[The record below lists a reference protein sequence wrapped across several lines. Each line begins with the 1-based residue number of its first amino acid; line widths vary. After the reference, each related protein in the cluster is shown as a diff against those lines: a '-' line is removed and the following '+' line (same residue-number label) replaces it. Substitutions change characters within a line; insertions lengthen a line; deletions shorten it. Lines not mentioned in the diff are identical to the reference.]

1 MPPSAP
7 ATQGEIAASPGEE
20 RRVALELLRILRF
33 PLRILLTGAAIAVV
47 LGAGLALGLPG
58 PEAFFAAFAAPGA
71 SGLPALIGVMIFLVG
86 ISFAGFLWW
95 LAARSF
101 ALVANPAIGPERL
114 AGLRDLPL
122 ALPEGTVRALLALIV
137 GVIGLP
143 LLLFSKT
150 LGLTDAIAGYVNGI
164 VTGVFGFY
172 FGTRS
177 HGAEA
182 QIARRATEQ
191 LAERERATGILTAE
205 AEALRQRA
213 AVAAREAALPRQIEA
228 TKGSLARHIEVAG
241 LVLDEFGPLLPK
253 GMIPEGM
260 QAALERARA
269 ATAALEGLHSG
280 PGAED
285 ALETAS
291 GALAGLIGAQPL
303 APLLRSA
310 ASLLPAGTALGPIG
324 AVATV
329 IGLGWHFG
337 AAEYQRW
344 RARVLAAPF
353 APQLFDAGLVTP
365 SSAELRMETCP
376 IFARAFKDLKAQP
389 GFFADLVS
397 KVSLDDAAGRLWAEY
412 GANAARFPGGQAEV
426 EAGLQEYRAGLLADL
441 SARDTTPEKIA
452 AALAPLT
459 LRNGAL
465 PNVDE
470 VNRLLE
476 EASKAGADQPEAR
489 AAFEALVMLTGHLR
503 DRKLDPVR
511 LIAEVTA

>member
-1 MPPSAP
+1 MPP
-7 ATQGEIAASPGEE
+7 ATPIESSTGTTEGRSI
-20 RRVALELLRILRF
+20 ALELLHITRL
-33 PLRILLTGAAIAVV
+33 PLRILLTGAAMAAV
-47 LGAGLALGLPG
+47 LGAGVALGLPG
-58 PEAFFAAFAAPGA
+58 PEALFAAFAAPGA
-71 SGLPALIGVMIFLVG
+71 TGLPALIGMMIFLIG
-86 ISFAGFLWW
+86 IGFAAFLWW

-177 HGAEA
+177 TGVDA

-191 LAERERATGILTAE
+191 LAERERATGTLAAE
-205 AEALRQRA
+205 AEALRQKA
-213 AVAAREAALPRQIEA
+213 EGAARDAALPGRIEA
-228 TKGSLARHIEVAG
+228 TRGSLARHIEVAG

-253 GMIPEGM
+253 GMIPEGAA
-260 QAALERARA
+260 QALSKARDAAAALQ
-269 ATAALEGLHSG
+269 GQHSG
-280 PGAED
+280 PGAEE
-285 ALETAS
+285 ALKTAS
-291 GALAGLIGAQPL
+291 DALAGLIGAQPL
-303 APLLRSA
+303 APLLRGA
-310 ASLLPAGTALGPIG
+310 ASLLPAGTALGPLG

-353 APQLFDAGLVTP
+353 APQLFDAGLITP

-376 IFARAFKDLKAQP
+376 IFARAFKDVKARP
-389 GFFADLVS
+389 GFFADLLN
-397 KVSLDDAAGRLWAEY
+397 KIGQDDAGARLWAEY
-412 GANAARFPGGQAEV
+412 GADATRFPGGQAEL
-426 EAGLQEYRAGLLADL
+426 EEGLAEFRAALLADL
-441 SARDTTPEKIA
+441 SARDATPEKIA
-452 AALAPLT
+452 AALAPLSPVPGT
-459 LRNGAL
+459 LPSL
-465 PNVDE
+465 DH
-470 VNRLLE
+470 VNRLMDQ
-476 EASKAGADQPEAR
+476 AGKAGEGQPEAR

-503 DRKLDPVR
+503 DRKLDPVK
-511 LIAEVTA
+511 LMAEVMPWSA

>member
-1 MPPSAP
+1 MPPSTP
-7 ATQGEIAASPGEE
+7 TPPGEITVSAPVGRPIAS
-20 RRVALELLRILRF
+20 ELIAILRL
-33 PLRILLTGAAIAVV
+33 PLRILLTGAAIAAV
-47 LGAGLALGLPG
+47 LGAGVAFGLPG
-58 PEAFFAAFAAPGA
+58 PEALFAAFAAPGA
-71 SGLPALIGVMIFLVG
+71 TGLPALIGMMIFLVG
-86 ISFAGFLWW
+86 IGFAAFLWW

-101 ALVANPAIGPERL
+101 ALVANPAIGQERL

-177 HGAEA
+177 TGADA

-191 LAERERATGILTAE
+191 LAERERATGVLTAE
-205 AEALRQRA
+205 AEALRQKA
-213 AVAAREAALPRQIEA
+213 EAAARDAALPGRIEA
-228 TKGSLARHIEVAG
+228 TRGSLARHIEVAG
-241 LVLDEFGPLLPK
+241 LVLDEFAPLLPK
-253 GMIPEGM
+253 GMIPEGTA
-260 QAALERARA
+260 QALGKARDAAAALHGQQ
-269 ATAALEGLHSG
+269 TG
-280 PGAED
+280 PGAEG
-285 ALETAS
+285 ALKTATD
-291 GALAGLIGAQPL
+291 ALAGLIGAQPL

-310 ASLLPAGTALGPIG
+310 AALLPAGTALGPIG

-353 APQLFDAGLVTP
+353 APQLFDAGLITP

-376 IFARAFKDLKAQP
+376 IFARAFKDVKSRP
-389 GFFADLVS
+389 GFFADLLS
-397 KVSLDDAAGRLWAEY
+397 KISQDDAPARLWAEY
-412 GANAARFPGGQAEV
+412 GADATRFPDGEAELV
-426 EAGLQEYRAGLLADL
+426 AGLQEFRAALLADL
-441 SARDTTPEKIA
+441 SARDATPEKIA
-452 AALAPLT
+452 AALAPLAPAP
-459 LRNGAL
+459 GAL
-465 PNVDE
+465 PNVE
-470 VNRLLE
+470 QVNRLMD
-476 EASKAGADQPEAR
+476 EAGKAGADQPETR

-503 DRKLDPVR
+503 DRKIDPVK
-511 LIAEVTA
+511 LMAEVMP

>member
-1 MPPSAP
+1 MPPAAP
-7 ATQGEIAASPGEE
+7 TDPGKIMASPADQ
-20 RRVALELLRILRF
+20 RRILAELLHIIRL
-33 PLRILLTGAAIAVV
+33 PLRILLTGAALVGV
-47 LGAGLALGLPG
+47 LGAALALGLPG
-58 PEAFFAAFAAPGA
+58 PEALFAAFAAPGA
-71 SGLPALIGVMIFLVG
+71 AGLPALIGVMIFLIG
-86 ISFAGFLWW
+86 LGFAGFLWW

-150 LGLTDAIAGYVNGI
+150 LGLSDAIAGYVNGI

-177 HGAEA
+177 TGADA

-191 LAERERATGILTAE
+191 LAERERTTGALAAE
-205 AEALRQRA
+205 AEALRQKA
-213 AVAAREAALPRQIEA
+213 EGAARDAALPARIAA

-253 GMIPEGM
+253 GLIPEG
-260 QAALERARA
+260 A
-269 ATAALEGLHSG
+269 ATALSHARSAAAALDGLQSG
-280 PGAED
+280 PEAEGK
-285 ALETAS
+285 LKTATD
-291 GALAGLIGAQPL
+291 ALAGLIGAQPL
-303 APLLRSA
+303 APLLRGA

-329 IGLGWHFG
+329 IGLGWQLG

-353 APQLFDAGLVTP
+353 APQLFDAGLITP
-365 SSAELRMETCP
+365 SSAELRMEACP
-376 IFARAFKDLKAQP
+376 IFARAFRDVKTRP
-389 GFFADLVS
+389 GFFADLLALIS
-397 KVSLDDAAGRLWAEY
+397 HDDAEAKLWVEY
-412 GANAARFPGGQAEV
+412 GADAARFPGGQAEL
-426 EAGLQEYRAGLLADL
+426 EAGLQEFRAALLADL
-441 SARDTTPEKIA
+441 SARDATPEKIA
-452 AALAPLT
+452 AALAPLAPSP
-459 LRNGAL
+459 GAL
-465 PNVDE
+465 PSVAQVNNLVD
-470 VNRLLE
+470 
-476 EASKAGADQPEAR
+476 AAGKAGADQPEAR

-503 DRKLDPVR
+503 DRKLDPVK
-511 LIAEVTA
+511 LMAEVTP

>member
-7 ATQGEIAASPGEE
+7 ATPAEITANPADGHGI
-20 RRVALELLRILRF
+20 ALELLHIIRL
-33 PLRILLTGAAIAVV
+33 PLRILLTGASLAAV
-47 LGAGLALGLPG
+47 LGAALALGLPG
-58 PEAFFAAFAAPGA
+58 PEALFAAFAAPGA
-71 SGLPALIGVMIFLVG
+71 TGLPVLIGVMIFLVG

-101 ALVANPAIGPERL
+101 ALVADPAIGPERL

-137 GVIGLP
+137 GVVGLP

-177 HGAEA
+177 NGAEA

-191 LAERERATGILTAE
+191 LAERERATGALAAE
-205 AEALRQRA
+205 AEALRHRA
-213 AVAAREAALPRQIEA
+213 EGAARDAALPGRIEA

-253 GMIPEGM
+253 GIIPEGT
-260 QAALERARA
+260 QAALARARSA
-269 ATAALEGLHSG
+269 AAALEGAKSG
-280 PGAED
+280 ASAEVQL
-285 ALETAS
+285 AEAS
-291 GALAGLIGAQPL
+291 EALAGLIGAQPL

-310 ASLLPAGTALGPIG
+310 ASLLPAGTALGPLG

-353 APQLFDAGLVTP
+353 APQLFDAGLITP
-365 SSAELRMETCP
+365 SSAELRMEACP
-376 IFARAFKDLKAQP
+376 IFARAFRDLKGRP
-389 GFFADLVS
+389 GFFADLLGKIS
-397 KVSLDDAAGRLWAEY
+397 QDDAGPRLWAEY
-412 GANAARFPGGQAEV
+412 GADAARFPGGQAEV
-426 EAGLQEYRAGLLADL
+426 EAGLQEFRAALLADL
-441 SARDTTPEKIA
+441 AARDATPEKIA
-452 AALAPLT
+452 AALAPLSPGP
-459 LRNGAL
+459 GAL
-465 PNVDE
+465 PSLE
-470 VNRLLE
+470 QVNRLMD
-476 EASKAGADQPEAR
+476 EAGKAGAHQPEAR

-503 DRKLDPVR
+503 ERKLDPVK
-511 LIAEVTA
+511 LMAELKP

>member
-7 ATQGEIAASPGEE
+7 ATPGEITVSAPVG
-20 RRVALELLRILRF
+20 RPIALELISILRL
-33 PLRILLTGAAIAVV
+33 PLRILLTGAAIAAV
-47 LGAGLALGLPG
+47 LGAGVALGLPG
-58 PEAFFAAFAAPGA
+58 PEALFAAFAAPGA
-71 SGLPALIGVMIFLVG
+71 TGLPALIGMMIFLIG
-86 ISFAGFLWW
+86 IGFAAFLWW

-177 HGAEA
+177 TGADA
-182 QIARRATEQ
+182 QIARRASEQ
-191 LAERERATGILTAE
+191 LAERERATGVLTAE
-205 AEALRQRA
+205 AEALRQKA
-213 AVAAREAALPRQIEA
+213 ESVARDAALPGRIEA
-228 TKGSLARHIEVAG
+228 TQRSLARHIEVAG
-241 LVLDEFGPLLPK
+241 LILDEFGPLLPK
-253 GMIPEGM
+253 GMIPEGAA
-260 QAALERARA
+260 QALVRARDA
-269 ATAALEGLHSG
+269 AVALQGQHSG
-280 PGAED
+280 PGAQE
-285 ALETAS
+285 ALQKAS
-291 GALAGLIGAQPL
+291 NALAGLIGAQPL
-303 APLLRSA
+303 APLLRGA

-353 APQLFDAGLVTP
+353 APQLFDAGQITP

-376 IFARAFKDLKAQP
+376 IFARAFKDVRARP
-389 GFFADLVS
+389 GFFADLLG
-397 KVSLDDAAGRLWAEY
+397 KIAQDDAGARLWAEY
-412 GANAARFPGGQAEV
+412 GADATRFPGGLAEL
-426 EAGLQEYRAGLLADL
+426 EAGLQEFRAALLADL
-441 SARDTTPEKIA
+441 AARDATPEKIA
-452 AALAPLT
+452 AALAPLAPS
-459 LRNGAL
+459 LGAL
-465 PNVDE
+465 PSVE
-470 VNRLLE
+470 QVNRLMD
-476 EASKAGADQPEAR
+476 EAGKAGEDQPEAR
-489 AAFEALVMLTGHLR
+489 AAFDALVMLTGHLR
-503 DRKLDPVR
+503 NRRLDPVS
-511 LIAEVTA
+511 LIAEVTP

>member
-1 MPPSAP
+1 MPPAAQSNPAESTPSA
-7 ATQGEIAASPGEE
+7 TE
-20 RRVALELLRILRF
+20 RRTILLEILHIMRL
-33 PLRILLTGAAIAVV
+33 PLRILLTGMALAAV

-58 PEAFFAAFAAPGA
+58 PEALFAAFAAPGA
-71 SGLPALIGVMIFLVG
+71 TGLPALIGMMIFLIG
-86 ISFAGFLWW
+86 IGFAAFLWW

-177 HGAEA
+177 TGADA

-191 LAERERATGILTAE
+191 LAERERTTGALAAE
-205 AEALRQRA
+205 AQILRQKA
-213 AVAAREAALPRQIEA
+213 EVAARDAALPGRIEA
-228 TKGSLARHIEVAG
+228 TKGSLMRHIEVAG

-253 GMIPEGM
+253 GMIPDGAV
-260 QAALERARA
+260 QALAKAREA
-269 ATAALEGLHSG
+269 AAALEGQKTG
-280 PGAED
+280 PGAEGALKTATD
-285 ALETAS
+285 ALAS
-291 GALAGLIGAQPL
+291 LIGLQPL
-303 APLLRSA
+303 APLLRGA
-310 ASLLPAGTALGPIG
+310 AALLPAGTALGPIG

-329 IGLGWHFG
+329 IGLGWQFG

-353 APQLFDAGLVTP
+353 APQLFDAGLITP

-376 IFARAFKDLKAQP
+376 IFAAAFKDVKARP
-389 GFFADLVS
+389 GFFAELLS
-397 KVSLDDAAGRLWAEY
+397 KVAQDDAPARLWAEY
-412 GANAARFPGGQAEV
+412 GADAARFPGGQAELD
-426 EAGLQEYRAGLLADL
+426 AGVHEFRAALRADL
-441 SARDTTPEKIA
+441 SARDATPEKIS
-452 AALAPLT
+452 AALAPLAPPPGT
-459 LRNGAL
+459 L
-465 PNVDE
+465 PSVE
-470 VNRLLE
+470 QVNRLME
-476 EASKAGADQPEAR
+476 EAGKAGEDQPEAR

-511 LIAEVTA
+511 LIAEVMP

>member
-1 MPPSAP
+1 M
-7 ATQGEIAASPGEE
+7 
-20 RRVALELLRILRF
+20 LELLHIMRL
-33 PLRILLTGAAIAVV
+33 PLRILLTGAAVVGV
-47 LGAGLALGLPG
+47 LGGAVAFGLPG
-58 PEAFFAAFAAPGA
+58 PEALFAAFAAPGA
-71 SGLPALIGVMIFLVG
+71 TGLPALIGMMIFLVG
-86 ISFAGFLWW
+86 IGFAAFLWW

-177 HGAEA
+177 TGADA

-191 LAERERATGILTAE
+191 LAERERATGALAAE
-205 AEALRQRA
+205 AEALRQKAEA
-213 AVAAREAALPRQIEA
+213 AVRDAALPGRIEA

-253 GMIPEGM
+253 GLIPEGAA
-260 QAALERARA
+260 QALAKARDAAAALQ
-269 ATAALEGLHSG
+269 GQHSG
-280 PGAED
+280 PGAEGALKTATD
-285 ALETAS
+285 ALT
-291 GALAGLIGAQPL
+291 GLIGAQPL
-303 APLLRSA
+303 APLLRVA

-344 RARVLAAPF
+344 RARVLSAPF
-353 APQLFDAGLVTP
+353 APQLFDVGLITP
-365 SSAELRMETCP
+365 SSAELRMEACP
-376 IFARAFKDLKAQP
+376 IFARAFKDEKSRA
-389 GFFADLVS
+389 GFFADLLNKIS
-397 KVSLDDAAGRLWAEY
+397 HDDAGPRLWAEY
-412 GANAARFPGGQAEV
+412 GADATRFPGGQAEL
-426 EAGLQEYRAGLLADL
+426 EAGLQEFRAALLADL
-441 SARDTTPEKIA
+441 SARDATPEKIA
-452 AALAPLT
+452 AALAPLAPS
-459 LRNGAL
+459 LGAL
-465 PNVDE
+465 PSVDQ
-470 VNRLLE
+470 VNRLMD
-476 EASKAGADQPEAR
+476 AAGKAGQDQPEAR
-489 AAFEALVMLTGHLR
+489 AAFEALIMLTGHLR

-511 LIAEVTA
+511 LMAEVMP

>member
-7 ATQGEIAASPGEE
+7 ATPGESTPSAPVG
-20 RRVALELLRILRF
+20 RPIALELISILRL
-33 PLRILLTGAAIAVV
+33 PLRILLTGAAIAAV
-47 LGAGLALGLPG
+47 LGAGVALGLPG
-58 PEAFFAAFAAPGA
+58 PEALFAAFAAPGA
-71 SGLPALIGVMIFLVG
+71 TGLPALIGMMIFLIG
-86 ISFAGFLWW
+86 IGFAAFLWW

-177 HGAEA
+177 TGADA
-182 QIARRATEQ
+182 QIARRASEQ
-191 LAERERATGILTAE
+191 LAERERATGVLTAE
-205 AEALRQRA
+205 AEALRQKA
-213 AVAAREAALPRQIEA
+213 ESVARDAALPGRIEA
-228 TKGSLARHIEVAG
+228 TQRSLARHIEVAG
-241 LVLDEFGPLLPK
+241 LILDEFGPLLPK
-253 GMIPEGM
+253 GMIPEGAA
-260 QAALERARA
+260 QALVRARDA
-269 ATAALEGLHSG
+269 AVALQGQHSG
-280 PGAED
+280 PGAQE
-285 ALETAS
+285 ALQKAS
-291 GALAGLIGAQPL
+291 NALAGLIGAQPL
-303 APLLRSA
+303 APLLRGA

-353 APQLFDAGLVTP
+353 APQLFDAGLITP

-376 IFARAFKDLKAQP
+376 IFARAFKDVRARP
-389 GFFADLVS
+389 GFFADLLG
-397 KVSLDDAAGRLWAEY
+397 KIAQDDAGARLWAEY
-412 GANAARFPGGQAEV
+412 GADATRFPGGLAEL
-426 EAGLQEYRAGLLADL
+426 EAGLQEFRAALLADL
-441 SARDTTPEKIA
+441 AARDATPEKIA
-452 AALAPLT
+452 AALAPLAPS
-459 LRNGAL
+459 LGAL
-465 PNVDE
+465 PSVE
-470 VNRLLE
+470 QVNRLMD
-476 EASKAGADQPEAR
+476 EAGKAGEDQPEAR
-489 AAFEALVMLTGHLR
+489 AAFDALVMLTGHLR
-503 DRKLDPVR
+503 NRRLDPVS
-511 LIAEVTA
+511 LIAEVTP

>member
-1 MPPSAP
+1 MPP
-7 ATQGEIAASPGEE
+7 ATTIENSTGTTEGRSI
-20 RRVALELLRILRF
+20 ALELLYITRL
-33 PLRILLTGAAIAVV
+33 PLRILLTGAAMAAV
-47 LGAGLALGLPG
+47 LGAGVALGLPG
-58 PEAFFAAFAAPGA
+58 PEALFAAFAAPGA
-71 SGLPALIGVMIFLVG
+71 TGLPALIGMMIFLIG
-86 ISFAGFLWW
+86 IGFAVFLWW

-177 HGAEA
+177 TGADA

-191 LAERERATGILTAE
+191 LAERERATGALAAE
-205 AEALRQRA
+205 AEALRQKA
-213 AVAAREAALPRQIEA
+213 EAGARDAALPGRIEA

-253 GMIPEGM
+253 GLIPEGAA
-260 QAALERARA
+260 QALSKARDAAAALQ
-269 ATAALEGLHSG
+269 GQQSG
-280 PGAED
+280 PGAEG
-285 ALETAS
+285 ALKTAAD
-291 GALAGLIGAQPL
+291 ALAGLIGVQPL

-329 IGLGWHFG
+329 IGLGWQFG

-353 APQLFDAGLVTP
+353 APQLFDAGLITP
-365 SSAELRMETCP
+365 SSAELRMESCP
-376 IFARAFKDLKAQP
+376 IFARAFKDEQTRP
-389 GFFADLVS
+389 GFFADLLGKIS
-397 KVSLDDAAGRLWAEY
+397 HDDAGPRLWAEY
-412 GANAARFPGGQAEV
+412 GADATRFPGGQAEL
-426 EAGLQEYRAGLLADL
+426 EAGLQEFRAALLADL
-441 SARDTTPEKIA
+441 SARDATPEKIA
-452 AALAPLT
+452 AALAPLAPAP
-459 LRNGAL
+459 GAL
-465 PNVDE
+465 PSTDQ
-470 VNRLLE
+470 VNQLMD
-476 EASKAGADQPEAR
+476 AAGKVGEDQAEAR

-503 DRKLDPVR
+503 DRKLDPVK
-511 LIAEVTA
+511 LMAEVMP

>member
-1 MPPSAP
+1 MPPSTPTTAAEISAS
-7 ATQGEIAASPGEE
+7 ATD
-20 RRVALELLRILRF
+20 RRRIMLELLHIMRL
-33 PLRILLTGAAIAVV
+33 PLRILLTGAAVVGV
-47 LGAGLALGLPG
+47 LGGAVALGLPG
-58 PEAFFAAFAAPGA
+58 PEALFAAFAAPGA
-71 SGLPALIGVMIFLVG
+71 TGLPALIGVMIFLVG
-86 ISFAGFLWW
+86 IGFAAFLWW

-177 HGAEA
+177 TGADA

-191 LAERERATGILTAE
+191 LAERERASGVLAAE
-205 AEALRQRA
+205 ADALRQKA
-213 AVAAREAALPRQIEA
+213 EAAARDAALPGRIEA

-253 GMIPEGM
+253 GLIPEGT
-260 QAALERARA
+260 QAALDRARRA
-269 ATAALEGLHSG
+269 ATALDGLQSG
-280 PGAED
+280 PEAEGKLKAATD
-285 ALETAS
+285 ALT
-291 GALAGLIGAQPL
+291 GLIGAQPL
-303 APLLRSA
+303 APLLRTA

-324 AVATV
+324 AIAAV

-344 RARVLAAPF
+344 RARVLSAPF
-353 APQLFDAGLVTP
+353 APQLFDAGLITP
-365 SSAELRMETCP
+365 SSAELRMESCP
-376 IFARAFKDLKAQP
+376 IFAHAFKDVKARP
-389 GFFADLVS
+389 GLFADLLALIS
-397 KVSLDDAAGRLWAEY
+397 HDDAGLRLWAEY
-412 GANAARFPGGQAEV
+412 GADATRFPGGQAEL
-426 EAGLQEYRAGLLADL
+426 EAGLQEFRAALLAEL
-441 SARDTTPEKIA
+441 SAGDATPEKIA
-452 AALAPLT
+452 GALAPLAPS
-459 LRNGAL
+459 LGAL
-465 PNVDE
+465 PSVDQ
-470 VNRLLE
+470 VNRLMD
-476 EASKAGADQPEAR
+476 AAGKAGQDQPEAR

-511 LIAEVTA
+511 LMAEVMP